1 MISKAPNVYMY
12 ISAMAVAGMLVG
24 GVAAELVDWITKSTT
39 ASEVNDQ
46 YPNTLSADRSKTV
59 MLACARWPIMSAM
72 VVAFILGGWTYE
84 PGWKLGLGM
93 VFCSVLVVLA
103 FIDVRTRLL
112 PDIITLPFM
121 WLGLLINTFDIW
133 TSCAAAIWGAAIGYL
148 LLWLVHHGF
157 RLVAGKNGMG
167 YGDFK
172 LLSAVGAWLGVYVIP
187 MVMLVACL
195 LGIAIALTTRVA
207 GRGQSDQ
214 ALPFG
219 PALAGAS
226 IMAMIWPDCWLLS

>member
-24 GVAAELVDWITKSTT
+24 WVAAKLVDWITKSTK

-59 MLACARWPIMSAM
+59 MLACARWPIMSAI
-72 VVAFILGGWTYE
+72 VVAFILCGWTYE
-84 PGWKLGLGM
+84 PGWKLVLAT

-121 WLGLLINTFDIW
+121 WLGLLINTFGIW
-133 TSCAAAIWGAAIGYL
+133 TSAGAAIWGAATGYL
-148 LLWLVHHGF
+148 LLWAVHHGF
-157 RLVAGKNGMG
+157 RLVTGKNGMG

-172 LLSAVGAWLGVYVIP
+172 LLAAVGAWLGIHAIP
-187 MVMLVACL
+187 TVVLVASMF
-195 LGIAIALTTRVA
+195 GITIAVA
-207 GRGQSDQ
+207 MSLFNRNSSDQ

-219 PALAGAS
+219 PALTGAS
-226 IMAMIWPDCWLLS
+226 IAAMISPTV